1 MHKSTATDGGGKK
14 GGQTGQ
20 LRDETRRGGRRRR
33 RQILAAITERGKEEK
48 GIRYNAGVLVF
59 FWSKGAS

>member
-1 MHKSTATDGGGKK
+1 MGEREK

-20 LRDETRRGGRRRR
+20 LRDETRRGGRGRR
-33 RQILAAITERGKEEK
+33 RQILAAITEGERRK
-48 GIRYNAGVLVF
+48 GIRYDAGVLVF